1 MPTYTF
7 RCPNGHEFDR
17 RVSRDTYQVTSDSAC
32 GCVATA
38 VRNQVYGINFG
49 GFARTPAAE
58 RDWSRSYREFQEAT
72 HETKTVLPTF
82 SQAKAAARN
91 LARKGAKDANDVDVK
106 RL

>member
-1 MPTYTF
+1 MPLKTF
-7 RCPNGHEFDR
+7 SCECGWQEDLRVGYDVPFRSCP
-17 RVSRDTYQVTSDSAC
+17 SC
-32 GCVATA
+32 GLPAPAQSVYA
-38 VRNQVYGINFG
+38 VNFG

-82 SQAKAAARN
+82 QQARAVART
-91 LARKGAKDANDVDVK
+91 LARKGAKDANDVDVR

>member
-1 MPTYTF
+1 MPTKTLA
-7 RCPNGHEFDR
+7 CPCGWQGDL
-17 RVSRDTYQVTSDSAC
+17 RVGYGAFAAPCPSC
-32 GCVATA
+32 GAVATA
-38 VRNQVYGINFG
+38 QSVYAVNFG